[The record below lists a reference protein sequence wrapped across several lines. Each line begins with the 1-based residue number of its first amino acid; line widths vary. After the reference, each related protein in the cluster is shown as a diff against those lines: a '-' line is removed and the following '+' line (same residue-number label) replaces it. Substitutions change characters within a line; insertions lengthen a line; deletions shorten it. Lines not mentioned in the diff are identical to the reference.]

1 MKHKKVL
8 NNAKEKKIH
17 KTSLSFSP
25 AKMNAPKKEAIKP
38 VANFKLET
46 PSACK
51 KDECS
56 IEYLA
61 KKDFL
66 CVSFLL
72 IDHKTNQF
80 L

>member
-1 MKHKKVL
+1 MQ
-8 NNAKEKKIH
+8 AGEKKIH

-25 AKMNAPKKEAIKP
+25 AKRKKKPTKKEAIKP

-66 CVSFLL
+66 CMSFLL

>member
-1 MKHKKVL
+1 MQ
-8 NNAKEKKIH
+8 EKRKSIKLLYLFAR
-17 KTSLSFSP
+17 KT
-25 AKMNAPKKEAIKP
+25 NAPKKEAIKP